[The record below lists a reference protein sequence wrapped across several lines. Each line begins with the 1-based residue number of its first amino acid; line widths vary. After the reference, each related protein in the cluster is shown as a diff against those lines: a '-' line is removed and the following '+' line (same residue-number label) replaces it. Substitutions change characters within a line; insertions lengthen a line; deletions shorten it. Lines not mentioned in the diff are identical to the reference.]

1 MARSRCRMTLPVRC
15 RRCHPGCVGLG
26 FRDRRRSHASAGRG
40 RDAYPES
47 ARIIRVVIVGTVAVA
62 PAGGHGR
69 GPGVDGDTADEQLRR
84 LLSVRRR
91 GCERGELRRVRPPRA
106 PAGRLAVHQPVRFV
120 ANVAAYGSRGRRL
133 RDHRDRPGA
142 PSSHPDPASTGQ
154 PGRLPHQPQRLLA
167 IARHRVGSV
176 MGRARR
182 GPTWT
187 GRDRIRLRRP
197 PDGRLEPVRP
207 VAEHGGR
214 AEGGHGGVAAGV
226 RPRRPAVDRLHHVE
240 RGPGRVQ
247 PGREVEAHGH
257 RPARQRVG
265 AGPWDR
271 RPRPCLRRA
280 RPDPRP
286 HLRGLEPVRLVAHR
300 PRGEVVGELAM
311 LAVTPGGRLH
321 VVFESATGV
330 LSDLTNR
337 SGAWRT
343 RTLAVGADSG
353 VLAVDRTG
361 HLTAAWT
368 VGWWPS
374 SSIVVASDRTGSL
387 RTRRLTA
394 GSEDTILAL
403 ASDTLGRRYL
413 VLDRAGVG
421 AATLLATDRSGR
433 LVDRSGRG
441 GGLVGSDRSRRRW
454 QCSSR
459 LRRFVRV
466 GTRTGSRRDLDHRG
480 AADAGFGP
488 ARHPRRGRG
497 RPRRR

>member
-1 MARSRCRMTLPVRC
+1 MARSRCRMTLPVR
-15 RRCHPGCVGLG
+15 
-26 FRDRRRSHASAGRG
+26 SSALSSWVRWSRVQGPAKTARIRMGRG
-40 RDAYPES
+40 RDAHPEN
-47 ARIIRVVIVGTVAVA
+47 ARIVRDGDRRDGRRRAC
-62 PAGGHGR
+62 GGHGR
-69 GPGVDGDTADEQLRR
+69 GHGVDGDSADEQLRGF
-84 LLSVRRR
+84 LSVRRR
-91 GCERGELRRVRPPRA
+91 RCERGELRSVRPPRA
-106 PAGRLAVHQPVRFV
+106 HAGRLAVHQPVRFV

-167 IARHRVGSV
+167 IARHRVGNV

-280 RPDPRP
+280 RPDPGP
-286 HLRGLEPVRLVAHR
+286 DLRGLEPVRLVAPR
-300 PRGEVVGELAM
+300 PRGEVVGELAN
-311 LAVTPGGRLH
+311 ARGDAGRP
-321 VVFESATGV
+321 A
-330 LSDLTNR
+330 
-337 SGAWRT
+337 
-343 RTLAVGADSG
+343 
-353 VLAVDRTG
+353 
-361 HLTAAWT
+361 
-368 VGWWPS
+368 P
-374 SSIVVASDRTGSL
+374 
-387 RTRRLTA
+387 RRLRIRHRRA
-394 GSEDTILAL
+394 LRSDEPVRCLAHENPRGRCR
-403 ASDTLGRRYL
+403 LGRAGRRSHRPPDRR
-413 VLDRAGVG
+413 LDC
-421 AATLLATDRSGR
+421 
-433 LVDRSGRG
+433 
-441 GGLVGSDRSRRRW
+441 RW
-454 QCSSR
+454 
-459 LRRFVRV
+459 
-466 GTRTGSRRDLDHRG
+466 LDHRCE
-480 AADAGFGP
+480 
-488 ARHPRRGRG
+488 
-497 RPRRR
+497 RPDRLT